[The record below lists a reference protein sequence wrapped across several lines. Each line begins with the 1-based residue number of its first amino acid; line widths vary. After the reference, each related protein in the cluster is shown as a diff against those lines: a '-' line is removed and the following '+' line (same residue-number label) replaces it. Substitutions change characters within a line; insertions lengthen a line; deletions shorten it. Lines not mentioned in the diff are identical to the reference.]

1 MQMKKSNPWSI
12 VKHMFLITLAA
23 LVIGQTACKKKK
35 EVIAEVDPSFGEYIT
50 AYTSGLIPANSFIT
64 FKLAQPTASFTAAGN
79 EVKEDLFDFSPSID
93 GKAYWVDAQTVEFRP
108 EKPMKSGE
116 IYTSS
121 FALGKLFEVRESRF
135 KKFDFSFRII
145 PQSISIEFEGLYVE
159 NTENPNTY
167 SLEGLVQTADAA
179 DIDNLKKCIEAN
191 YNNKSAEIVLDPAEA
206 ANTYRLHIKG
216 IERSRNK
223 GLVEVK
229 WDASEIDGNSKGEDS
244 FDVPELGSFVVISS
258 KVTQSPQQS
267 VLIVFSDLLNS
278 NQDFAGLVEID
289 GFSDLKFEVKKNML
303 RVYLPEAIQDIRTL
317 KVNRGVQNAIG
328 DKLKEEYSQTFAF
341 EDVKPGIRSLGR
353 GTILP
358 TTQGLVYPFE
368 AVNLKAVT
376 VEIIKIYENNVPYYL
391 QVNTLGGTYELK
403 RVGYP
408 VFKKVINLNQL
419 GVITPNKWARYTLD
433 LSQLFN
439 ADPGA
444 IYQIGISFNKKQLLN
459 PCDSDKA
466 EEGSTSTIDIEEQ
479 INTENYEGP
488 GYDYDSDY
496 YYYYDEEY
504 NWDERDNPCN
514 SAYYSQSKMIK
525 QIVIS
530 SDLGIIAKL
539 GNDGGMVVAVSDL
552 PTAKA
557 KSGVNV
563 RVSDYQ
569 NQTIVEGTTNGDGLV
584 ELKATRTPFLV
595 TVTDGK
601 MKGYLR
607 VDNGTSNSL
616 SNFDVGGSEVQRGL
630 KGMIYGER
638 GVWRPGD
645 SLHIAFILEDK
656 GKTLPMNHPIIFELR
671 DPKGLLVK
679 KAVQSNNEVGIF
691 YFPTATDAQAPT
703 GPWKATVKVG
713 GAVFNKT
720 LKVETIKPNRL
731 KINFDLDK
739 IPSSG
744 NISASLNS
752 KWLHGATAGNLKAI
766 YEVTTSKAKASF
778 PNHTNYTFDDPG
790 IEFTQQTTTLWEG
803 QLDAD
808 GNAKVYGAIS
818 KPEKAP
824 AAINVVFKGRVFE
837 QGGDFS
843 IDLFSK
849 TFNPFNENVGF
860 ILPQT
865 SPGRSWLETDRDQ
878 EVSVVTVNAE
888 GKPVNCSNLEME
900 LYKLEWRWWWEQ
912 PETGDASYV
921 SQSYDRLVKR
931 ERFSTVNGK
940 ATVKLRVNYPEWGR
954 FYLKITNKSNGNSAG
969 GYVYLDWPYDS
980 GKSQANRPGG
990 ASVLAIAAN
999 KSACNVGEKFKLTI
1013 PGAENS
1019 RALISIE
1026 NGSKVIK
1033 AYWVDASQATN
1044 IVDIEATEKMAPNA
1058 YLHVTLVQP
1067 HKDKAND
1074 LPMRLY
1080 GITKMEVNNPETILQ
1095 PEIIMA
1101 DELKSEKPVEITVKE
1116 KNGKKMSFTLAM
1128 VDEGLLDINRFKTPN
1143 PHSEFY
1149 TREAIGVKTWDLY
1162 NDVIGAYGGKMER
1175 LISIGGDDNLKPNDG
1190 DQAQRFKPVVRFFG
1204 PYILEKGDRKKINFN
1219 MTNYIGS
1226 VRIMVIAANEG
1237 AYGWAEKACPV
1248 RNDLMVMATLPRVL
1262 GPQESIKLPVNVFTM
1277 SPDMKKVKVKV
1288 KTTSNLKI
1296 QGDNEQTLSFS
1307 KPGDKI
1313 IFFDFKVE
1321 NQIGPAK
1328 VEVVAEGNGIKSTQT
1343 IDIMVRNPIS
1353 EVTRSIDTLVPASGK
1368 LSIDFNTF
1376 GFGGTNEAVLEASVM
1391 PPLNLKKRL
1400 DELIRYP
1407 HGCVEQ
1413 TTSGAFPQIYLGQ
1426 LVELT
1431 SEQQQNTNFFIAE
1444 AIKKL
1449 SRFQNNDGSFRY
1461 WPSYMYGDDWSTSY
1475 VGHFLVEAQDKG
1487 HDVPQG
1493 MISSWVSYQSKAA
1506 RSYTHQSSGYYNN
1519 ELMQA
1524 YRLYTLALAKKP
1536 EIGAMNKL
1544 KEQQLGLVAKMRLA
1558 AAYALI
1564 GQTETAE
1571 AIVEN
1576 VPLTINYYRE
1586 LSYTYGSSNRDK
1598 GIVLETML
1606 LLKQDSKAYPIA
1618 IELSKSLSSNSW
1630 MSTQETAVS
1639 LMALSR
1645 MSIGKGKSDNL
1656 KLKYNLNGNS
1666 KSISS
1671 EKPVARDQMA
1681 IADGK
1686 NSVEFSNSAKNP
1698 IYVSIV
1704 LKGIPEQGEEKTFEN
1719 NINMTVNYIASN
1731 GSTLNPANLKK
1742 GTDFTCEVTITN
1754 PGVRGELKEMA
1765 LTQIFPS
1772 GWEIQ
1777 NARFEESA
1785 DQSKMNFDYQDIRD
1799 DRVITYFSLRPN
1811 TSKKFTL
1818 KLTATY
1824 AGKYY
1829 MPGPYC
1835 EAMYDNTIAAAQKG
1849 GWVVVE

>member
-1 MQMKKSNPWSI
+1 MRKNKLWRSLL
-12 VKHMFLITLAA
+12 LIMLSA
-23 LVIGQTACKKKK
+23 LVVGQIACKRKK
-35 EVIAEVDPSFGEYIT
+35 EVVVTVDPSFGEYIS
-50 AYTSGLIPANSFIT
+50 AYTSGLIPSRSNIT
-64 FKLAQPTASFTAAGN
+64 FRLAQPAALFTAQGN
-79 EVKEDLFDFSPSID
+79 EVTEKLFSFSPSIN
-93 GKAYWVDAQTVEFRP
+93 GKTYWVDAQTIEFRP
-108 EKPMKSGE
+108 DEPMKSGE

-121 FALGKLFEVRESRF
+121 FELGKLFDVKESRF
-135 KKFDFSFRII
+135 EKFDFSFRII
-145 PQSISIEFEGLYVE
+145 PQSISVEFDGLLVESADAPDVYV
-159 NTENPNTY
+159 
-167 SLEGLVQTADAA
+167 LEGQLQTAD
-179 DIDNLKKCIEAN
+179 DVDFEKLKKCVEAN
-191 YNNKSAEIVLDPAEA
+191 YNGKAAEVVIEPAETM
-206 ANTYRLHIKG
+206 NTYRLIIKG
-216 IERSRNK
+216 IQRTSNK

-229 WDASEIDGNSKGEDS
+229 WDAEEIDGDSKGAES
-244 FDVPELGSFVVISS
+244 FDVPELGVYSVIAS

-278 NQDFAGLVEID
+278 SQNFAGLVEID
-289 GFSDLKFEVKKNML
+289 GFSDLRYEVKKNML
-303 RVYLPEAIQDIRTL
+303 RVYLPEAIQDVRAL

-328 DKLKEEYSQTFAF
+328 DKLKEEFSQTFAF

-358 TTQGLVYPFE
+358 TTHGLVYPFE

-376 VEIIKIYENNVPYYL
+376 VEIIKIYENNIPYYL
-391 QVNTLGGTYELK
+391 QENTLGGTSELK

-408 VFKKVINLNQL
+408 IFKKVINLNQL
-419 GVITPNKWARYTLD
+419 GVITPNKWTRYTLD
-433 LSQLFN
+433 LSEFFT

-444 IYQIGISFNKKQLLN
+444 MYQIGIKFNKKQLLN
-459 PCDSDKA
+459 PCSSD
-466 EEGSTSTIDIEEQ
+466 EESDATSTTMEFETQ
-479 INTENYEGP
+479 INTSDYEGP
-488 GYDYDSDY
+488 GYYYDDYDY
-496 YYYYDEEY
+496 YYDYDDDY
-504 NWDERDNPCN
+504 SWSERDNPCN
-514 SAYYSQSKMIK
+514 SAYYSQSKMIR
-525 QIVIS
+525 QMIIS
-530 SDLGIIAKL
+530 SDLGVIAKL

-563 RVSDYQ
+563 RISDFQ
-569 NQTIVEGTTNGDGLV
+569 NQTIVEGSTDGDGLV
-584 ELKATRTPFLV
+584 ELKTSRRPFLV

-616 SNFDVGGSEVQRGL
+616 SNFDVGGSEVQSGL

-645 SLHIAFILEDK
+645 SLHISFILEDK
-656 GKTLPMNHPIIFELR
+656 ARTLPLNHPIICELR
-671 DPKGLLVK
+671 DPKGMLVK
-679 KAVQSNNEVGIF
+679 KSVQSNNEVGVF
-691 YFPTATDAQAPT
+691 YFPMVTDAQAPT
-703 GPWKATVKVG
+703 GPWKATIRVG

-720 LKVETIKPNRL
+720 LKVEAVKPNRL

-739 IPSSG
+739 IPASG
-744 NISASLNS
+744 TISASLNA

-766 YEVTTSKAKASF
+766 YEVTTSKARATF
-778 PNHTNYTFDDPG
+778 PNNGNYIFDDPG
-790 IEFTQQTTTLWEG
+790 IEFSQQTNTLWEG

-808 GNAKVYGAIS
+808 GNAKVYGSIS

-849 TFNPFNENVGF
+849 TYNPFSEFVG
-860 ILPQT
+860 ILLPQVR
-865 SPGRSWLETDRDQ
+865 PGRSWLETDKDQ
-878 EVSVVTVNAE
+878 DLSVVTVNAE

-900 LYKLEWRWWWEQ
+900 LYKLTWRWWWEQ
-912 PETGDASYV
+912 PESGDGNYV
-921 SQSYDRLVKR
+921 SRSYDKLITR

-940 ATVKLRVNYPEWGR
+940 AKVNLNVKYPEWGR
-954 FYLKITNKSNGNSAG
+954 FYVKVTNKNTGNSCG
-969 GYVYLDWPYDS
+969 SFVYFDWPYDS

-990 ASVLAIAAN
+990 ASVLAIAAD
-999 KSACNVGEKFKLTI
+999 KSTCNVGDNFKLTI

-1026 NGSKVIK
+1026 NGSRVIK

-1044 IVDIEATEKMAPNA
+1044 VVDIKATAEMSPNV

-1080 GITKMEVNNPETILQ
+1080 GITQMNVDDPETILQ

-1101 DELKSEKPVEITVKE
+1101 DDLKSEKPVAITVKE

-1128 VDEGLLDINRFKTPN
+1128 VDEGLLDINRFKTPD
-1143 PHSEFY
+1143 PHSAFY

-1162 NDVIGAYGGKMER
+1162 NDVIGAFGGKMER
-1175 LISIGGDDNLKPNDG
+1175 LISIGGDENLKPNDG
-1190 DQAQRFKPVVRFFG
+1190 DQTQRFKPLVRYFG
-1204 PYILEKGDRKKINFN
+1204 PYVLEKGKSKKINFN
-1219 MTNYIGS
+1219 MSNYIGS
-1226 VRIMVIAANEG
+1226 VRVMVVAANNG

-1262 GPQESIKLPVNVFTM
+1262 GPQEDIKLPVNVFTM
-1277 SPDMKKVKVKV
+1277 SPDMKKVKVSV
-1288 KTTSNLKI
+1288 KTSSNLKI
-1296 QGDNEQTLSFS
+1296 KGDNQQSLSFS

-1328 VEVVAEGNGIKSTQT
+1328 VEVIAEGNGIKSTQT

-1353 EVTRSIDTLVPASGK
+1353 EVTRSIDTLVPANGN
-1368 LSIDFNTF
+1368 LSLNFSTF
-1376 GFGGTNEAVLEASVM
+1376 GVGGTNEAVLEASVM

-1400 DELIRYP
+1400 DELIHYP

-1413 TTSGAFPQIYLGQ
+1413 TTSAAFPQIYLNQ

-1431 SEQQQNTNFFIAE
+1431 SEQQENSNYFISE

-1449 SRFQNNDGSFRY
+1449 LRFQNTDGSFRY

-1487 HDVPQG
+1487 YDVPQS
-1493 MISSWVSYQSKAA
+1493 MISAWIGYQSKAA

-1564 GQTETAE
+1564 GQTETAQS
-1571 AIVEN
+1571 IVEN
-1576 VPLTINYYRE
+1576 VPLVINYYRE

-1606 LLKQDSKAYPIA
+1606 LLKQDSKVYPLA
-1618 IELSKSLSSNSW
+1618 IELSKALSSNTW
-1630 MSTQETAVS
+1630 MSTQETAVT
-1639 LMALSR
+1639 LMSLSR
-1645 MSIGKGKSDNL
+1645 MCIGKGKSDNV
-1656 KLKYNLNGNS
+1656 KLKYSLNGNS

-1671 EKPVARDQMA
+1671 DKPVARDQLK
-1681 IADGK
+1681 IADGA
-1686 NSVEFSNSAKNP
+1686 NAIEFTNSAKNP
-1698 IYVSIV
+1698 VYASIV
-1704 LKGIPEQGEEKTFEN
+1704 LKGVPEQGEEKSFEN
-1719 NINMTVNYIASN
+1719 NINMTVSYIASN

-1785 DQSKMNFDYQDIRD
+1785 DQSKINFDYQDIRD
-1799 DRVITYFSLRPN
+1799 DRVVTYFSLRPN

-1824 AGKYY
+1824 AGRYY